1 MKIKRSKKAILAIL
15 AMSGAISVGFL
26 LSQPQDAMAKYGRKG
41 KNTQTPAEAHF
52 YEGTARMR
60 ARDFDGAIDSFL
72 QAVYFARNGFYPEA
86 HYWLGIC
93 YKEKYKDDKAIASL
107 KVATNTSVEP
117 LPDAFIAMAEIH
129 LRNERF
135 EEAEEAVGGARMAGA
150 PYEKQYYLEG
160 LIAENKK
167 EYQTA
172 EAYFVSALGE
182 KPWKWTS
189 AWMHLAECKMK
200 QKKWLES
207 LREFNELL
215 KTDQP
220 LKNEPFDRIYSD
232 MGVCA
237 LAIGD
242 HQGALDNWHRSLD
255 YDNTNPETHIN
266 LGMMLESEKHYSAAI
281 KEYKEA
287 IKYLIERK
295 PNDPRIQ
302 QLRNRIIKL
311 EQMIKPSEMA
321 PQRAKPSP
329 YMRKKDEEQEEYSP
343 NPGQIPGKGNVHQGD
358 SGF

>member
-1 MKIKRSKKAILAIL
+1 
-15 AMSGAISVGFL
+15 MSGVLSGSEL
-26 LSQPQDAMAKYGRKG
+26 LLDSSPAVAKYGRKG

-93 YKEKYKDDKAIASL
+93 YKEKNKDDKAIASL
-107 KVATNTSVEP
+107 KVATDTSVEP
-117 LPDAFIAMAEIH
+117 LPDAFMAMAEIH
-129 LRNERF
+129 LRNERY
-135 EEAEEAVGGARMAGA
+135 EEAEEAIGGARMAGA

-167 EYQTA
+167 EFQTA

-182 KPWKWTS
+182 KPWKWTQ

-200 QKKWLES
+200 QKKWLEA
-207 LREFNELL
+207 LREFNDLL

-220 LKNEPFDRIYSD
+220 LKNEPLDRIYSD
-232 MGVCA
+232 MGVCS

-255 YDNTNPETHIN
+255 YDPTNQETHMQ
-266 LGMMLESEKHYSAAI
+266 LGMMLESEKHFSAAI

-287 IKYLIERK
+287 IKYLTERK

-311 EQMIKPSEMA
+311 EQMIKPSEVA
-321 PQRAKPSP
+321 PQGAKPSP
-329 YMRKKDEEQEEYSP
+329 YMRKRDEEQEG
-343 NPGQIPGKGNVHQGD
+343 PGQGPSGPGKRYTPPAGD

>member
-1 MKIKRSKKAILAIL
+1 MKVNHFPKVILSILAL
-15 AMSGAISVGFL
+15 SGVLSCCNL
-26 LSQPQDAMAKYGRKG
+26 LLEPIPALAKYGRKG
-41 KNTQTPAEAHF
+41 KNTATPAEAHF

-93 YKEKYKDDKAIASL
+93 YKEKNKDDKAIASL
-107 KVATNTSVEP
+107 KVATQTSVEP
-117 LPDAFIAMAEIH
+117 LPDAFMAMAEIH

-135 EEAEEAVGGARMAGA
+135 EEAEEAIGGARMAGA

-167 EYQTA
+167 EFQTA

-200 QKKWLES
+200 QKKWLEA
-207 LREFNELL
+207 LREFNDLL

-220 LKNEPFDRIYSD
+220 LKNEPLDRIYSD
-232 MGVCA
+232 MGVCC

-255 YDNTNPETHIN
+255 YDPTNQETHMH
-266 LGMMLESEKHYSAAI
+266 LGMMLESEKHFSSAI

-287 IKYLIERK
+287 IKYLAERK
-295 PNDPRIQ
+295 PNDSRIQ

-311 EQMIKPSEMA
+311 EQMIKPSEVA
-321 PQRAKPSP
+321 PRGAKPSP
-329 YMRKKDEEQEEYSP
+329 YMRKGEEEQEG
-343 NPGQIPGKGNVHQGD
+343 PGPSGQGKRYTPPAGD

>member
-1 MKIKRSKKAILAIL
+1 
-15 AMSGAISVGFL
+15 
-26 LSQPQDAMAKYGRKG
+26 
-41 KNTQTPAEAHF
+41 
-52 YEGTARMR
+52 
-60 ARDFDGAIDSFL
+60 
-72 QAVYFARNGFYPEA
+72 
-86 HYWLGIC
+86 
-93 YKEKYKDDKAIASL
+93 
-107 KVATNTSVEP
+107 VATNTSVEP

-150 PYEKQYYLEG
+150 PYDKQYYLEG

-167 EYQTA
+167 EFQAA
-172 EAYFVSALGE
+172 EAYFSSALGE

-189 AWMHLAECKMK
+189 AWMHLAESKMK

-220 LKNEPFDRIYSD
+220 LKNEPLDRIYSD

-266 LGMMLESEKHYSAAI
+266 LGMMLETEKHYSAAI

-311 EQMIKPSEMA
+311 EQMIKPSEVA

-329 YMRKKDEEQEEYSP
+329 YMRKRDEDQEGPTSP
-343 NPGQIPGKGNVHQGD
+343 GSGKGNLPQGD